1 MIELG
6 YKYCEL
12 DKIHYYSVIDS
23 KESHGL
29 YFNQWLWHCIKF
41 KQTKNINLIPY
52 HSDNS
57 VILAR
62 YKGMN
67 ARSTAKYIS
76 KRIEKHRKSLIRKK
90 SKN

>member
-6 YKYCEL
+6 YSYCKL
-12 DKIHYYSVIDS
+12 DKTHYYSVVDI
-23 KESHGL
+23 KELHSL
-29 YFNQWLWHCIKF
+29 YFNQWLWHYIKF
-41 KQTKNINLIPY
+41 KQTKTICLIPY

-67 ARSTAKYIS
+67 ARIMARFIS
-76 KRIEKHRKSLIRKK
+76 KKIDKHRKLKLKI
-90 SKN
+90 

>member
-12 DKIHYYSVIDS
+12 DKIH
-23 KESHGL
+23 
-29 YFNQWLWHCIKF
+29 F
-41 KQTKNINLIPY
+41 PY

-67 ARSTAKYIS
+67 ARSTAKYIN
-76 KRIEKHRKSLIRKK
+76 KKIDKHRKSLIRKK
-90 SKN
+90 MLR

>member
-6 YKYCEL
+6 YNYCTL

-23 KESHGL
+23 RESHGL
-29 YFNQWLWHCIKF
+29 YFNQWIWHYIKF
-41 KQTKNINLIPY
+41 KRTKTICLIPY

-67 ARSTAKYIS
+67 ARSIAKYIS
-76 KRIEKHRKSLIRKK
+76 KKIEKHRKLLKAKI
-90 SKN
+90 